1 MHLAPQIDLVWVEFD
16 LEGKELGRWPVSG
29 ELIRMPPIFVSGR
42 TYMWTATGIVTLDRA
57 AGQWTPTP
65 IPTEGTLVGTENEA
79 LVFADRHGN
88 TLHWIAV
95 NGR

>member
-1 MHLAPQIDLVWVEFD
+1 
-16 LEGKELGRWPVSG
+16 
-29 ELIRMPPIFVSGR
+29 
-42 TYMWTATGIVTLDRA
+42 MWTATGIVTLDRA